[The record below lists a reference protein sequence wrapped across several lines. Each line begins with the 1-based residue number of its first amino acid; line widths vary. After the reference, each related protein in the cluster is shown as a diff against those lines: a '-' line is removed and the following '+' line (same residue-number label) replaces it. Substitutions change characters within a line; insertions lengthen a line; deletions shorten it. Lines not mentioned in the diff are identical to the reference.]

1 MTVRPINAINLKKYI
16 KGLDV
21 TLPYDEQ
28 DKDDVIR
35 QVCCI
40 IGNWPTLTPPNEPE
54 YREYACPYCSHT
66 WLEDRDAS
74 DYPNYCPVC
83 GAALRDGS
91 TPPNEALTC
100 EELRKMNE
108 EPVWIQNLEKPEES
122 QWRLLYWDKGKYLVL
137 QGISVRGYLLE
148 EYGESWFAYRRPPE
162 GEEGT

>member
-1 MTVRPINAINLKKYI
+1 MAVRPINAINLKKYI

-66 WLEDRDAS
+66 WLEDREGRCVVLPCKIFD
-74 DYPNYCPVC
+74 
-83 GAALRDGS
+83 
-91 TPPNEALTC
+91 
-100 EELRKMNE
+100 K
-108 EPVWIQNLEKPEES
+108 VWDVI
-122 QWRLLYWDKGKYLVL
+122 
-137 QGISVRGYLLE
+137 
-148 EYGESWFAYRRPPE
+148 AH
-162 GEEGT
+162 